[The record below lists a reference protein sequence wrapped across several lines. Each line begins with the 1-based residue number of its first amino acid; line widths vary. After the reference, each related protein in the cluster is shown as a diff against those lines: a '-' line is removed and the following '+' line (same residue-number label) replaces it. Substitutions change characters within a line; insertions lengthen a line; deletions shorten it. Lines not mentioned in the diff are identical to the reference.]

1 MTAPQPAGD
10 AAESRGEG
18 VVEVN
23 AGTEAVDEAEKED
36 VKGEGG
42 CLFYLWVF
50 WRSLFAKLAALTLA
64 AIVSGVITL
73 VVNGR
78 KSSDSEEPPSPLP
91 SQPSSS
97 PQYGYGTPI
106 AKPM

>member
-1 MTAPQPAGD
+1 M
-10 AAESRGEG
+10 
-18 VVEVN
+18 EVN

-64 AIVSGVITL
+64 AIVSGVIAL
-73 VVNGR
+73 VINGG
-78 KSSDSEEPPSPLP
+78 KSSDSEEDPRSPLP
-91 SQPSSS
+91 SPPSSS
-97 PQYGYGTPI
+97 SGYGYGTPI
-106 AKPM
+106 AKPVNSLT